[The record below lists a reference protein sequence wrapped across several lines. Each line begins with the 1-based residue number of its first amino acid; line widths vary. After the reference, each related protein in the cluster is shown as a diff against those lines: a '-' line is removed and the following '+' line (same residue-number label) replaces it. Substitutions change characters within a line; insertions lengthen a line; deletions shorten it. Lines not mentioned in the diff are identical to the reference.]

1 MKKMII
7 IMMAVIAVFTLAS
20 CTTGVRLTSEDGILT
35 FEKVTVITG
44 KYGEV
49 RPVWVTKLAYSDKDY
64 FYGVGYAKYSDE
76 NDARKLA
83 TVEAKNALTE
93 TIYTVSAEVIDTYN
107 SELGKTY
114 EIISRQKA
122 SAVLSGF
129 EASDEWVA
137 EDGTVFVLGKIKID
151 NVIDQLYMNQD
162 HTAVTQTDV
171 AELHARMEELVN
183 QNDL

>member
-7 IMMAVIAVFTLAS
+7 IMMAIIAVFTLAS
-20 CTTGVRLTSEDGILT
+20 CRTGVRLVNEDGIVT
-35 FEKVTVITG
+35 FEKVTIIKG
-44 KYGEV
+44 KYGEI
-49 RPVWVTKLAYSDKDY
+49 RPSWATKLAYSDKTY

-83 TVEAKNALTE
+83 TVEAKNTLTE
-93 TIYTVSAEVIDTYN
+93 TIWTTSAEVINTYA

-114 EIISRQKA
+114 EIVSRQKA

-129 EASDEWVA
+129 EVSDEWVA

-151 NVIDQLYMNQD
+151 NVVDQLYMNAD
-162 HTAVTQTDV
+162 HTALSATDV
-171 AELHARMEELVN
+171 ATLHARMEELVN
-183 QNDL
+183 QNGL

>member
-1 MKKMII
+1 MKKMFII
-7 IMMAVIAVFTLAS
+7 VLAVMAVLMLAS
-20 CTTGVRLTSEDGILT
+20 CRSGIRLVNEDGLIT

-49 RPVWVTKLAYSDKDY
+49 RPSWVTKLTYSDKDY

-76 NDARKLA
+76 NDTRKLA
-83 TVEAKNALTE
+83 MAEAKSSLTE
-93 TIYTVSAEVIDTYN
+93 IIWTTSTEIIDTYA

-114 EIISRQKA
+114 EIVSRQKA
-122 SAVLSGF
+122 SAILSGF
-129 EASDEWVA
+129 EVSDEWVA

-151 NVIDQLYMNQD
+151 NVIDQLYMNAD

-183 QNDL
+183 QNGL